1 LAKQPVRTWAH
12 KTHGVVQKD
21 LLFIFYFLKP
31 LSFQRKRKKKK
42 EKRKKKKE
50 KGHAWVCALWCSTS
64 LKGLSTK

>member
-1 LAKQPVRTWAH
+1 
-12 KTHGVVQKD
+12 VVQKD